1 MLASL
6 LETKPTRFVPAPTST
21 PAPRALQLFDLVQ
34 DDIATSEL
42 IFRKALA
49 VERSP
54 VTPMLNHL
62 DHYRG
67 KRLRP
72 ALLLLM
78 AKAVGGVQPCH
89 HTLAA
94 VVEMIH
100 TATLVHDDVLDEAE
114 TRRHVPTFHAKW
126 GNKLSILLGD
136 TLFTQA
142 FYLTSTVD
150 GRACQLIGKAT
161 NAVCAGEL
169 RQVSERGNDELS
181 EATYF
186 DILYGKTAA
195 LTEVSAKLGA
205 MYAGGSSVMIEAAA
219 TYGRCL
225 GLAFQV
231 ADDLLDLVGEEDVA
245 GKTLGT
251 DLEQGKLTLPIIHA
265 IDSMTEPESRAFRK
279 LLHSTDANRREQ
291 IIDRLRETGSF
302 EYTRAKAEGLV
313 RQARTALN
321 ELPKGEARTHLDL
334 LAQWS
339 IRRES

>member
-6 LETKPTRFVPAPTST
+6 LESAPTRFVHT
-21 PAPRALQLFDLVQ
+21 PAPAPRSVQLFDLVKA
-34 DDIATSEL
+34 DIAASEV
-42 IFRKALA
+42 IFRKAVA

-54 VTPMLNHL
+54 VSPMIQHL

-78 AKAVGGVQPCH
+78 AKAVGEVHPAH

-100 TATLVHDDVLDEAE
+100 TATLVHDDVLDDAE

-181 EATYF
+181 ESTYF

-205 MYAGGSSVMIEAAA
+205 MYAKGTPAMIDAAA

-231 ADDLLDLVGEEDVA
+231 ADDLLDLLGEEDVA

-265 IDSMTEPESRAFRK
+265 LDNMTEPEGLAFRE
-279 LLHSTDANRREQ
+279 LLHSTESNRR
-291 IIDRLRETGSF
+291 DRIVSVLRSTGSF
-302 EYTRAKAEGLV
+302 QYTQAKADGLV
-313 RQARTALN
+313 RQARAALM
-321 ELPKGEARTHLDL
+321 ELPAGEARTHLDL

>member
-1 MLASL
+1 MLATL
-6 LETKPTRFVPAPTST
+6 LEPAPLRFVPP
-21 PAPRALQLFDLVQ
+21 PPRSVNLFDLVQ
-34 DDIATSEL
+34 ADIAASEVL
-42 IFRKALA
+42 FRKALA

-54 VTPMLNHL
+54 VTPMIAHL

-72 ALLLLM
+72 GLLLLV
-78 AKAVGGVQPCH
+78 AKAVGQILPAH

-126 GNKLSILLGD
+126 GNKMSILLGD

-181 EATYF
+181 ESTYF
-186 DILYGKTAA
+186 EILYGKTAA

-205 MYAGGSSVMIEAAA
+205 IYAGGIPAMIEAAA

-231 ADDLLDLVGEEDVA
+231 ADDLLDLLGDEDVA

-265 IDSMTEPESRAFRK
+265 LDGMTEPEGEAFRE
-279 LLHSTDANRREQ
+279 LLRSRDRVQ
-291 IIDRLRETGSF
+291 IVARLHETGSF
-302 EYTRAKAEGLV
+302 EYTQAKAEALV
-313 RQARTALN
+313 KQARTALA
-321 ELPKGEARTHLDL
+321 ELPKGEARNQLDL

-339 IRRES
+339 IRRER

>member
-1 MLASL
+1 MLASIIQA
-6 LETKPTRFVPAPTST
+6 TPTRLIPI
-21 PAPRALQLFDLVQ
+21 PAPRASQLFDLVQ
-34 DDIATSEL
+34 ADIAASEV
-42 IFRKALA
+42 IFRNAIA
-49 VERSP
+49 TERSP

-78 AKAVGGVQPCH
+78 AKAVGEIQPAH

-169 RQVSERGNDELS
+169 RQVSERGNAELS
-181 EATYF
+181 ESTYF

-205 MYAGGSSVMIEAAA
+205 IYANGTPAMIEAAG
-219 TYGRCL
+219 TYGRCI

-231 ADDLLDLVGEEDVA
+231 ADDLLDLIGDEDVA

-251 DLEQGKLTLPIIHA
+251 DLEQGKLTLPLIHA
-265 IDSMTEPESRAFRK
+265 LNIMTETDAKAFRK
-279 LLHSTDANRREQ
+279 LMRTPDTARRER
-291 IIDRLRETGSF
+291 IVDWLESTGSL
-302 EYTRAKAEGLV
+302 EYTKAKAESLV
-313 RQARTALN
+313 RQARTALA
-321 ELPKGEARTHLDL
+321 ELPKSEARNNLDT

-339 IRRES
+339 IRRDH